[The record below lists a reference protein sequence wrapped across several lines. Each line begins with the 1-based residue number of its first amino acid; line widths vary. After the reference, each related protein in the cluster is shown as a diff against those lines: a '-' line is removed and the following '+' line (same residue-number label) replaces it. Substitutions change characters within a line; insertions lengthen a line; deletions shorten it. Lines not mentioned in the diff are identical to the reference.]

1 MEIENRKQKNREDY
15 LKLAS
20 DCFAENLNVVKNIEK
35 ENQVDLISG
44 AAEIMNN
51 NLFMDDKPTFVE
63 WFIDDECVSQDLKIT
78 EESKA
83 FLHDL
88 IEKTNF
94 ILSEIAENSSKKI

>member
-1 MEIENRKQKNREDY
+1 
-15 LKLAS
+15 
-20 DCFAENLNVVKNIEK
+20 
-35 ENQVDLISG
+35 
-44 AAEIMNN
+44 
-51 NLFMDDKPTFVE
+51 MDDKPTFVE

>member
-1 MEIENRKQKNREDY
+1 
-15 LKLAS
+15 
-20 DCFAENLNVVKNIEK
+20 
-35 ENQVDLISG
+35 
-44 AAEIMNN
+44 
-51 NLFMDDKPTFVE
+51 MDDKPTFVE
-63 WFIDDECVSQDLKIT
+63 WFIDDECVNQDLKIT